1 MSANPV
7 FDSVSTS
14 SNNTW
19 NDILLDSE
27 LNSLEVE
34 EVSNPEIQVLLKIR
48 TELIAEVERLKDM
61 IARLEG
67 HIESL
72 NVQIASGSFTTA
84 DTPIPSS
91 QVAPPGPST
100 ETGEP
105 QSITIMN
112 KAGDLELG
120 MIEIVEQTMRIIPAE
135 HAIYDITRGAFAR
148 FFLERILGKFQQE
161 DRHRVEDGEIEW
173 EDAFDF
179 EVKAEDNIL
188 DEMAI
193 RNIGDDARQ
202 KEIQDALRWAL
213 EKTYSAR

>member
-1 MSANPV
+1 M
-7 FDSVSTS
+7 
-14 SNNTW
+14 
-19 NDILLDSE
+19 
-27 LNSLEVE
+27 
-34 EVSNPEIQVLLKIR
+34 SNPEIQVLLKLR
-48 TELIAEVERLKDM
+48 TELGEEVDRLRDM
-61 IARLEG
+61 VARLEV

-72 NVQIASGSFTTA
+72 DAQIASSSFVTA
-84 DTPIPSS
+84 DTAIPAS
-91 QVAPPGPST
+91 QVAPPETSL

-120 MIEIVEQTMRIIPAE
+120 MIETIDQTMRIIPVE

-161 DRHRVEDGEIEW
+161 DRHRVENGEIEW
-173 EDAFDF
+173 DDAFDF

-188 DEMAI
+188 DEMII

-202 KEIQDALRWAL
+202 KEIHNALRWAL